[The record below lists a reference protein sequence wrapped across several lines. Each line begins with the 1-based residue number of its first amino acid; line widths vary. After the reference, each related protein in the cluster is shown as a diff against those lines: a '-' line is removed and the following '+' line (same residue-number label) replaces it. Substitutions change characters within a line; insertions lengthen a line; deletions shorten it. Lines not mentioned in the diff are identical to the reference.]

1 VQDEYSLFAR
11 DPEATLLDACRA
23 HGLAFMA
30 FAPLGRGML
39 GGVLRS
45 ADEVGEDD
53 ERRTDQRFMPGNIEH
68 NAEIVRRLGE
78 IAAEKGVPVS
88 ALALAWLMHRG
99 GPVIPI
105 PSAKTRTH
113 LEENAKAADLRLTEE
128 DLVRIQAICPP
139 GAVAGLS
146 NHAHPS

>member
-1 VQDEYSLFAR
+1 
-11 DPEATLLDACRA
+11 
-23 HGLAFMA
+23 
-30 FAPLGRGML
+30 
-39 GGVLRS
+39 
-45 ADEVGEDD
+45 
-53 ERRTDQRFMPGNIEH
+53 
-68 NAEIVRRLGE
+68 
-78 IAAEKGVPVS
+78 
-88 ALALAWLMHRG
+88 MHRG